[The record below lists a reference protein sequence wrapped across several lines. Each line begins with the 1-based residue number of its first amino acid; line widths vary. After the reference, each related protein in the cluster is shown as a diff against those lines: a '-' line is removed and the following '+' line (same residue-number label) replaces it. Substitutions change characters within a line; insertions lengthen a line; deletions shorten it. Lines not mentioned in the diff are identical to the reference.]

1 MALRTA
7 LRNFTRSDRKT
18 ADLFRVLGHPARLQI
33 MRVLAARGTC
43 VCGEIVEVLPLSQ
56 STVSEHLKVLK
67 DAGLIRG
74 EISGVRSCYCI
85 DATGFRHAR
94 SLGLA
99 FLEGLEVLDNEC
111 C

>member
-7 LRNFTRSDRKT
+7 LRNFTRADRKA
-18 ADLFRVLGHPARLQI
+18 ADVFRVLGHPARLQI
-33 MRVLAARGTC
+33 LRVLAARGTC

-56 STVSEHLKVLK
+56 STVSEHLRVLK
-67 DAGLIRG
+67 QAGLIRG

-85 DATGFRHAR
+85 DAAGFEHAR
-94 SLGLA
+94 KLGLA
-99 FLEGLEVLDNEC
+99 FFEGLEVRDNEC